1 MTVSKANA
9 SGARSKAQSGAQS
22 NKAKIARRVIEVLD
36 YFDDSHRE
44 ATVMDIVRRY
54 QRPQSSTSELLS
66 SLVELGLLEKD
77 AHARTYRLTPRAA
90 MIGTGSQSGVVRDGR
105 LVRLVDRLVAQTGL
119 SVAVVGMVGLK
130 AQIVSW
136 RSGARGPV
144 RGLHG
149 GMLEA
154 LHESAAGW
162 LLLSTIAQQRCD
174 GVLRRLNAEA
184 ADDAKFSTD
193 DMALRIQAAR
203 DTREAAG
210 PAGFGSTAQ
219 LAAVLLPADA
229 SDVPLVVA
237 FAFGP
242 QDRVNP
248 QALTACIHE
257 AVRLELAP
265 ETSAPVT
272 LELVQS
278 AA

>member
-1 MTVSKANA
+1 MPASK
-9 SGARSKAQSGAQS
+9 AQS

-36 YFDDSHRE
+36 YFDDNHRE

-77 AHARTYRLTPRAA
+77 AHARTYRLTPRAG

-119 SVAVVGMVGLK
+119 SVAVFGMVGLK

-136 RSGARGPV
+136 RSGTRVNV

-149 GMLEA
+149 GLLEA

-162 LLLSTIAQQRCD
+162 LLLSTIAQPRCD

-184 ADDAKFSTD
+184 PEGSKFSTA
-193 DMALRIQAAR
+193 DMALRVQAAR
-203 DTREAAG
+203 DASEAVG
-210 PAGFGSTAQ
+210 PAGFGSSAQ

-237 FAFGP
+237 IAHGP

-257 AVRLELAP
+257 AVRMELVP
-265 ETSAPVT
+265 ESPAPVT